1 MLVLHPINYLAALY
15 FNLSRWT
22 VQNWKYGSRVGFYY
36 RKHIQLDAN
45 KSKTWGTTI
54 RQYMPRNHMDRC
66 DQIKIYYAKNEHSYQ
81 GDMAFSKET
90 D

>member
-1 MLVLHPINYLAALY
+1 
-15 FNLSRWT
+15 
-22 VQNWKYGSRVGFYY
+22 
-36 RKHIQLDAN
+36 
-45 KSKTWGTTI
+45 
-54 RQYMPRNHMDRC
+54 MDRC